1 MTVVFCVPNTPLFV
15 TSTDC
20 GVQMICPSLST
31 LPLFT
36 LPATLAVSVIVGV
49 SYPVTLGVKI
59 SFVTACVIL
68 FLSVYEPNFR

>member
-1 MTVVFCVPNTPLFV
+1 
-15 TSTDC
+15 
-20 GVQMICPSLST
+20 MIWPSLST

-59 SFVTACVIL
+59 AFETVCVVP